1 MSTSVLSLF
10 FVLAT
15 QELRPS
21 QLESVGDPVQ
31 SGGILLHVVQLRD
44 LRGGVAQQVRH
55 LPGRQGLEA
64 AVRLFHAVYQ
74 VGGKGVPEGVQ
85 ALLFDPRRL
94 EDAVVPLPKVQRA
107 GVLPVLIGDEGRV
120 LSLVYSKTGR
130 SENENQRRNP

>member
-1 MSTSVLSLF
+1 M
-10 FVLAT
+10 A
-15 QELRPS
+15 QE
-21 QLESVGDPVQ
+21 
-31 SGGILLHVVQLRD
+31 
-44 LRGGVAQQVRH
+44 VRY
-55 LPGRQGLEA
+55 LPGRQGLET
-64 AVRLFHAVYQ
+64 AVWLLHAVHK
-74 VGGKGVPEGVQ
+74 VGGESVPEGVQ